1 MEKERLGQIPGNHRS
16 QETQKPTIL
25 HLCEE
30 GLVLF
35 GERARRHLDHEGRVT
50 VIQNGEEIIIKP
62 IKTLK
67 ISKVFDAVPVDV
79 ESDLD
84 DWERVKRELLKG
96 DEG

>member
-1 MEKERLGQIPGNHRS
+1 MQVEERSVDS
-16 QETQKPTIL
+16 QGRVSLPSEW
-25 HLCEE
+25 
-30 GLVLF
+30 
-35 GERARRHLDHEGRVT
+35 RRRHLDPEGRVT

-62 IKTLK
+62 VRTLK
-67 ISKVFDAVPVDV
+67 ISEVFDVVSVDV